1 VRGGAGGGGARL
13 QLVLAAA
20 CFSTAGAAIKWCG
33 FGPSQIA
40 AFRALVAMVA
50 MLALIPEA
58 RHRWRWR
65 VGLVGVAYAAAGLLF
80 VFANKLTTAASTV
93 FVQATNP
100 LFVVALAPWLL
111 KERVRMADLAFMGV
125 LAAGLALLFAGGQH
139 HFATAPNPFL
149 GNVLAAGSAVAWAF
163 TVTGYRWLARP
174 RSEQGADHGPI
185 AAAAACGNLIVF
197 LVSLPG
203 ALPLA
208 AGRATDWL
216 IVIYLGVFQLG
227 LAYVFLS
234 RAITRVPALEASL
247 FLLVEPVLSPVWAW
261 LAHGETPG
269 PLAMIGGAV
278 ILTATVVKSWTDTQV
293 VAA

>member
-1 VRGGAGGGGARL
+1 MKARL
-13 QLVLAAA
+13 QLVLAAL

-40 AFRALVAMVA
+40 AIRALVAM
-50 MLALIPEA
+50 LAILVLIPES
-58 RHRWRWR
+58 RHGWNWR
-65 VGLVGVAYAAAGLLF
+65 VGLVGVGYAAAGLLF
-80 VFANKLTTAASTV
+80 VFANKLTTAANTV
-93 FVQATNP
+93 FLQATNP
-100 LFVVALAPWLL
+100 LFVVVLAPWLL
-111 KERVRMADLAFMGV
+111 GEPVTRADLRFMGV
-125 LAAGLALLFAGGQH
+125 LALGLALLFVGGGQRQ
-139 HFATAPNPFL
+139 FATAPEPLL
-149 GNVLAAGSAVAWAF
+149 GNVLAAGSAVAWAV
-163 TVTGYRWLARP
+163 TVTGYRWLARQ
-174 RSEQGADHGPI
+174 RSEHGAGHGPI

-197 LVSLPG
+197 LACLPA

-208 AGRATDWL
+208 AGRPTDWV

-269 PLAMIGGAV
+269 PLAAIGGVV
-278 ILTATVVKSWTDTQV
+278 ILAATALKSWRDTAV

>member
-1 VRGGAGGGGARL
+1 MTARL
-13 QLVLAAA
+13 QLVLAAL
-20 CFSTAGAAIKWCG
+20 CFSTAGAAIKWCA

-40 AFRALVAMVA
+40 AIRALVAM
-50 MLALIPEA
+50 LAILVLIPES
-58 RHRWRWR
+58 RHRWSWR
-65 VGLVGVAYAAAGLLF
+65 VGLVGVGYAVAGLLF
-80 VFANKLTTAASTV
+80 VFANKLTTAANTV
-93 FVQATNP
+93 FLQATNP

-111 KERVRMADLAFMGV
+111 KERVQAADLAFMGV
-125 LAAGLALLFAGGQH
+125 LTVGLTLLFVGGQR
-139 HFATAPNPFL
+139 HFATAPDPAV

-163 TVTGYRWLARP
+163 TVTGYRWLAR
-174 RSEQGADHGPI
+174 QGGAGHGPI

-197 LVSLPG
+197 LVCVPG
-203 ALPLA
+203 ALPFA
-208 AGRATDWL
+208 AGRAVDWV

-234 RAITRVPALEASL
+234 RAIARVPALEASL

-269 PLAMIGGAV
+269 PLAALGGIV
-278 ILTATVVKSWTDTQV
+278 ILTATALKSWRDTAV

>member
-1 VRGGAGGGGARL
+1 V
-13 QLVLAAA
+13 QLVLAAT
-20 CFSTAGAAIKWCG
+20 CFSTAGAAIKWCA
-33 FGPSQIA
+33 FGAWQIA
-40 AFRALVAMVA
+40 AIRALVAMLA
-50 MLALIPEA
+50 ILALIPEA
-58 RHRWRWR
+58 RHRWSWR
-65 VGLVGVAYAAAGLLF
+65 VALVGVAYAAAGLLF
-80 VFANKLTTAASTV
+80 VFANTLTTAANTV
-93 FVQATNP
+93 FLQATNP

-111 KERVRMADLAFMGV
+111 RERVRAGDLAFMGV
-125 LAAGLALLFAGGQH
+125 LAAGLALLFVGGQR
-139 HFATAPNPFL
+139 HFTTAPDPFL

-163 TVTGYRWLARP
+163 TVTGYRWLARFGGGGGGG
-174 RSEQGADHGPI
+174 GANHGPI

-197 LVSLPG
+197 LVCLPG

-216 IVIYLGVFQLG
+216 IVMYLGVFQLG

-269 PLAMIGGAV
+269 PLAAIGGAV
-278 ILTATVVKSWTDTQV
+278 ILTATALKAWTGTPV